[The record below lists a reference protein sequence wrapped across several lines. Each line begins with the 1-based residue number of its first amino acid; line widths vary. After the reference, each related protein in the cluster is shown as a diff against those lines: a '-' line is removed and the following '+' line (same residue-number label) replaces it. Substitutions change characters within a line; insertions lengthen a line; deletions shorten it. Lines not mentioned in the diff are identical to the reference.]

1 MKVLIIGSGGREAAI
16 AWKIGQSA
24 LVNEI
29 FVAPGNAGVQ
39 PFAECVPIAAD
50 DIQKLMEFAESKSID
65 LTVVGTEIPLVMGIA
80 DLFEKNGLKIFGP
93 KKKAALLEGSKSF
106 AKRFMKRHNIP
117 TGEFCVCSSYDEAMK
132 SVVAFGFPVVI
143 KVDGLAAGKG
153 VSIANDQT
161 EAEKVLKTVDC
172 GIH

>member
-93 KKKAALLEGSKSF
+93 KKKQHFLREVKALLKDS
-106 AKRFMKRHNIP
+106 
-117 TGEFCVCSSYDEAMK
+117 
-132 SVVAFGFPVVI
+132 
-143 KVDGLAAGKG
+143 
-153 VSIANDQT
+153 
-161 EAEKVLKTVDC
+161 
-172 GIH
+172 